1 MTPQMNLTGR
11 KSDISN
17 MTGLLPSGAVMS
29 SEVLTADAAA
39 PRSAVIAGLLSAIAP
54 GVGQVYT
61 GRPWRGAALFAA
73 LLAVQGAILG
83 SAFLMPA
90 SFGAIAAFAVI
101 GMTATLGTYI
111 LVIFDAVRLARSG
124 GRAAYRWYVLVAAA
138 AAVYLV
144 CEAVLMVVPIVR
156 AALPWH
162 TFNVSSASME
172 PTLRLGEIFIADSVY
187 FDTNA
192 PRRAD
197 VVVYRLP
204 KDPETV
210 FVKRV
215 VALTGDRIA
224 FRGGHAFING
234 APVLEPYARFGDPN
248 SPFNTMPEYLVP
260 PNAVFVAGDAR
271 DNSLDSRDLNAHGP
285 VPFDNLIGR
294 ATEIVVSPV
303 PDRAGLCVGSPR

>member
-1 MTPQMNLTGR
+1 
-11 KSDISN
+11 
-17 MTGLLPSGAVMS
+17 MS
-29 SEVLTADAAA
+29 SEALTTDAAA
-39 PRSAVIAGLLSAIAP
+39 PRSVVVAALLSVIAP
-54 GVGQVYT
+54 GVGQVYA

-101 GMTATLGTYI
+101 GMTATLGTY
-111 LVIFDAVRLARSG
+111 LFVIFDAIRLARNG
-124 GRAAYRWYVLVAAA
+124 GGATYRWYVHVAAV
-138 AAVYLV
+138 AAVWLV
-144 CEAVLMVVPIVR
+144 GETVLMAVPVIR
-156 AALPWH
+156 ASLPWH
-162 TFNVSSASME
+162 TFSVSSASME

-187 FDTNA
+187 FETNA
-192 PRRAD
+192 PGRAD

-215 VALTGDRIA
+215 VALAGDRIA

-248 SPFNTMPEYLVP
+248 SRFNTTAEYLVP
-260 PNAVFVAGDAR
+260 PNSVFVAGDTR

-285 VPFDNLIGR
+285 VPLDNLIGR

-303 PDRAGLCVGSPR
+303 PDRAGLWVGSPR